1 MMFRSVHSPHLVTT
15 STLVQEAAVSCGVSL
30 FRKITKLISSLFILL
45 GALFS
50 FEAWAQVWIGA
61 DRLRLAT
68 YKWAPYQTHQNQ
80 NMNGFA
86 LNRVQCALGQMGQPY
101 QLTMTQWSDAQLHVH
116 SGQQHGFFVSP
127 KTKEHDS
134 YATLSAPI
142 TQGKLRWYV
151 GPGVEPKLDDL
162 SKLNLK
168 FSAEFGSSTWFWLK
182 SNGYHVVKQP
192 RDAEVLLTL
201 LKQREIDVALEDE
214 LVFYTEISQAS
225 LPSNYFYSRVFETKL
240 MGVYLSNCFLDKYSD
255 FLTVF
260 NTALAKCE
268 G

>member
-1 MMFRSVHSPHLVTT
+1 MFRSVHSPHLVTT
-15 STLVQEAAVSCGVSL
+15 SILVQEAAVSCGVSL
-30 FRKITKLISSLFILL
+30 FRKITKLVSSLFILL

-50 FEAWAQVWIGA
+50 FEAWAQVWIGP
-61 DRLRLAT
+61 DRLLLAT
-68 YKWAPYQTHQNQ
+68 HKWAPYQTHQNQ
-80 NMNGFA
+80 NMDGFA
-86 LNRVQCALGQMGQPY
+86 LNRVKCALGEMGQPY
-101 QLTMTQWSDAQLHVH
+101 QLTMTEWSDAQLHVH

-127 KTKEHDS
+127 KTREHDS

-142 TQGKLRWYV
+142 TEQKLRWYF

-182 SNGYHVVKQP
+182 RNGYNVVKQP
-192 RDAEVLLTL
+192 RDAKVLLRL

-214 LVFYTEISQAS
+214 RVFHTEISQAS
-225 LPSNYFYSRVFETKL
+225 LPSDYFYSQVFETKP
-240 MGVYLSNCFLDKYSD
+240 MGVYFSNRFLDKYSG
-255 FLTVF
+255 FLTAF
-260 NTALAKCE
+260 NAALAKCE